1 MYKRCG
7 IRQLTLSSRKTPTRL
22 LRYSCNTISLQRFR
36 QMLQQTFPSRGA
48 GGPGLFNRD
57 ITLVSKRCFPGNG
70 RPSWRSSCQLPVASK
85 ATAKRTKTAFENAGF
100 ITHSVFDNFV
110 AVDLK
115 G

>member
-1 MYKRCG
+1 V
-7 IRQLTLSSRKTPTRL
+7 
-22 LRYSCNTISLQRFR
+22 ISLWYQNVAS
-36 QMLQQTFPSRGA
+36 LKTA
-48 GGPGLFNRD
+48 GHHGEAVASYR
-57 ITLVSKRCFPGNG
+57 
-70 RPSWRSSCQLPVASK
+70 LPVASK